1 MRFRHHALA
10 RPGGSIGAVSLLQ
23 LETFVAVAEERNVGR
38 AARRLHL
45 SQPPVSRH
53 LSALEAE
60 LGTRLFERTSR
71 GMRLLPAGQALLPRA
86 RDILGA
92 VEAARRA
99 VIASAPPESSV
110 DARPRSSEG

>member
-1 MRFRHHALA
+1 M
-10 RPGGSIGAVSLLQ
+10 SLLQ

-45 SQPPVSRH
+45 TQPPVSRH

-71 GMRLLPAGQALLPRA
+71 GMRLLPAGHALLPRA
-86 RDILGA
+86 RDVLAA
-92 VEAARRA
+92 VEAARLAVVADATGGRSCEQPGKTSRA
-99 VIASAPPESSV
+99 
-110 DARPRSSEG
+110 